1 VSFNGKASSRG
12 THSKYV
18 SSIAR
23 RFAAEIAAVRNRNKL
38 YTIASEIPAKAR
50 ERETLIFPDK
60 KGNKS
65 IKSGWFAGDKFA
77 VKERSLPTLTC
88 GEISPTGGS
97 SYVCVCARARARVCM
112 CVCVG

>member
-1 VSFNGKASSRG
+1 M
-12 THSKYV
+12 
-18 SSIAR
+18 
-23 RFAAEIAAVRNRNKL
+23 RNRNKL

-97 SYVCVCARARARVCM
+97 SYVCVCV
-112 CVCVG
+112 CVCVCGVSERKALLITMYRSQMFCARTELANRQR